1 MKNADFIFFRKAL
14 PDQCRKHRHTQ
25 LWQETLLYG
34 VVFFVPVLWK
44 PLCWVCVKLIK
55 KKPIPTRYYYL
66 FSDSGL
72 YTLWSMGN
80 ETFLNA
86 GFFIPIIL
94 HHLIMLTLDFLA
106 FHLYQKINDRLTDK
120 QVADGSSKS
129 TQVDFHNILE
139 LASGKPPPSK
149 DTTDSSNR
157 RIEDDQDHRHRHHNF
172 VPWRIHRQVLICT
185 TVASSILILAFIFIS
200 KFHPFVQT
208 LDFLQLVLRIVAN
221 FLEYFKSKKELH
233 RICSINFSNIC
244 AAAIWWTRKT
254 EKMPFHLS

>member
-1 MKNADFIFFRKAL
+1 M
-14 PDQCRKHRHTQ
+14 
-25 LWQETLLYG
+25 QETPAYTTLAGNFVVWSCILCTCSVETTLLG
-34 VVFFVPVLWK
+34 MFKIDKKTF
-44 PLCWVCVKLIK
+44 PL
-55 KKPIPTRYYYL
+55 TRYYCL

-149 DTTDSSNR
+149 DTTDSSNG

-233 RICSINFSNIC
+233 RICSINFSDIC

-254 EKMPFHLS
+254 EKMPFHAS